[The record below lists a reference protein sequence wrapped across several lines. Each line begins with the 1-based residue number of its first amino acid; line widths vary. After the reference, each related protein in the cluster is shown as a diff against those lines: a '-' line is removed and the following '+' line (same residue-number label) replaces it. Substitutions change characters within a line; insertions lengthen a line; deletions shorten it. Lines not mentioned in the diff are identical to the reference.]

1 MTGKAK
7 AAIATAA
14 GGLAAAIAA
23 GFGLESTVAGGVA
36 VLVTAVV
43 GGFLGRVVETIP
55 EE

>member
-23 GFGLESTVAGGVA
+23 GVGLDAAVSGGIA
-36 VLVTAVV
+36 VIVTAVV